1 MNVYKISKILVFA
14 VCIIATVFF
23 FASVGMN
30 VTETNNDYIV
40 DYFIYLSYLAMFIA
54 FVSVL
59 YFVIKNLFSNKNE
72 LKSALI
78 SAGLFAA
85 VVLVAFILADGTEV
99 KLKESVISPMY
110 SKVISTGLNTFYI
123 LAFISVAVLA
133 WTGISKFKK

>member
-1 MNVYKISKILVFA
+1 MNLYKISKILVIA
-14 VCIIATVFF
+14 VCIIAIAFF
-23 FASVGMN
+23 FASVGMD
-30 VTETNNDYIV
+30 VSETNNDYIV
-40 DYFIYLSYLAMFIA
+40 DYFIYLSYLAMLIA
-54 FVSVL
+54 FVSVF
-59 YFVIKNLFSNKNE
+59 YFVIKNLISNKKE

-78 SAGLFAA
+78 AAGLFAA

>member
-1 MNVYKISKILVFA
+1 MNVYKISKILVIA
-14 VCIIATVFF
+14 VCIIAIAFF
-23 FASVGMN
+23 FASVGMD
-30 VTETNNDYIV
+30 VSETNNDYIV
-40 DYFIYLSYLAMFIA
+40 DYFIYLSYLAMLIA
-54 FVSVL
+54 FVSVF
-59 YFVIKNLFSNKNE
+59 YFVIKNLISNKKE

-78 SAGLFAA
+78 AAGLFAA